1 MRAAVFHGVADIRLA
16 DVPEPVPGAGEVL
29 VKVERAGICGSDVN
43 RFLYGSH
50 PWAPGFIMG
59 HEFCG
64 EIAALGPGVTDWRVG
79 QPVVIEPTL
88 RCGRCFFCQR
98 AEYNRCVEFT
108 RRGLTGSGTDGAFAE
123 YVRVPAYQLH
133 ARPPALAPPLATLVE
148 PTAVSVHG
156 WTLAAVERPD
166 SVVIVGLGNIGLLA
180 VLVARAKGAGE
191 IVAIGKYTARQEL
204 ARAYGATVVLEPD
217 DPRLQTRVLE
227 RTDGV
232 GAPLV
237 LEAAGTPSSLRT
249 AVASARKGG
258 KVVLLGVLHEEVAL
272 DYKSILMQEK
282 QILGSII
289 YRRAD
294 FVEAIAILAR
304 GGLDPHRHVT
314 AEIPLERIVS
324 DGFEP
329 LVRSK
334 QTHVKIHVSPGGAR

>member
-1 MRAAVFHGVADIRLA
+1 MRAAVFHGPRDVRLA
-16 DVPEPVPGAGEVL
+16 DVPEPMPGAGEVL

-64 EIAALGPGVTDWRVG
+64 EIAAAGPGVAQWRAG
-79 QPVVIEPTL
+79 QPVIVEPTL
-88 RCGRCFFCQR
+88 RCGRCFFCER
-98 AEYNRCVEFT
+98 GEHNRCVEFV

-123 YVRVPAYQLH
+123 YVRVPAYQPH
-133 ARPPALAPPLATLVE
+133 AWPSALTPLAAALVE

-156 WTLAAVERPD
+156 WNLAGVERPD

-191 IVAIGKYTARQEL
+191 IIAVGKYAARQEL

-217 DPRLQTRVLE
+217 DPALQARVLD
-227 RTDGV
+227 RTHGV

-258 KVVLLGVLHEEVAL
+258 KIVILGVMHEEVAL
-272 DYKSILMQEK
+272 DFKSILMHEK

-289 YRRAD
+289 YRRPD
-294 FVEAIAILAR
+294 FAEAIEILSR
-304 GGLDPHRHVT
+304 GGLDPRRHVT

-329 LVRSK
+329 LARSK
-334 QTHVKIHVSPGGAR
+334 QAHVKIHVAPASA

>member
-1 MRAAVFHGVADIRLA
+1 MRAAVFHGPGDIRLA
-16 DVPEPVPGAGEVL
+16 DVPEPVPGTGEVL

-64 EIAALGPGVTDWRVG
+64 EIAAVGPGVTQWHAG
-79 QPVVIEPTL
+79 QPVVVEPTL
-88 RCGRCFFCQR
+88 RCGRCFFCER
-98 AEYNRCVEFT
+98 AEHNRCVEFV

-123 YVRVPAYQLH
+123 YVRVPAYQPH
-133 ARPPALAPPLATLVE
+133 ARPPALTPVLATLVE

-156 WTLAAVERPD
+156 WNLADVQRPD

-180 VLVARAKGAGE
+180 VLVARAKGARK
-191 IVAIGKYTARQEL
+191 IVAIGKYATRQEL
-204 ARAYGATVVLEPD
+204 ARAYGAAVVLEPD
-217 DPRLQTRVLE
+217 DPKLQTRILD

-232 GAPLV
+232 GAALV
-237 LEAAGTPSSLRT
+237 LEAAGTPSSLRA

-258 KVVLLGVLHEEVAL
+258 KIVVLGVMHEEVAL
-272 DYKSILMQEK
+272 DFKSILMQEK

-289 YRRAD
+289 YRRPD
-294 FVEAIAILAR
+294 FAEAMDILTR
-304 GGLDPHRHVT
+304 GGLDSRRHVT
-314 AEIPLERIVS
+314 AEIPLERIVC

-329 LVRSK
+329 LARRK
-334 QTHVKIHVSPGGAR
+334 QAHVKIHVSPAGA